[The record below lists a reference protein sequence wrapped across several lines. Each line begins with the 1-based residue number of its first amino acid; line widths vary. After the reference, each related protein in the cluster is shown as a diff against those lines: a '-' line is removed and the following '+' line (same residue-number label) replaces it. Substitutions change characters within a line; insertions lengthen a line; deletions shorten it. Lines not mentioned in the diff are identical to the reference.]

1 MAVMNASKSAQ
12 EKLLA
17 LQALDS
23 SLIQLDHKAKNLPVS
38 RILDEKTIAFATARD
53 LCVAAETEK
62 SDIKHELSKSE
73 IDVEQVV
80 SRIERDEKRLASG
93 QGSPKELE
101 QLQHELGSL
110 AKRRAELEEIE
121 LEVLVRI
128 EALDQRITSLAKERD
143 VLHEEVIKYS
153 REKETAL
160 EEITRAI
167 NSTLND
173 RSALASEC
181 EPELLALYEKIRT
194 SADGIGV
201 ARLHAGQ
208 CQGCNLTINAA
219 DLSKINALPDDEVVR
234 CEECRRILVRM

>member
-1 MAVMNASKSAQ
+1 MKASKSAQ

-23 SLIQLDHKAKNLPVS
+23 SLIQLDHKAKNLPAS
-38 RILDEKTIAFATARD
+38 KLLDEKTIAHATARD

-73 IDVEQVV
+73 VDVEQVV

-93 QGSPKELE
+93 QGTPKELE

-121 LEVLVRI
+121 LEVMVRV
-128 EALDQRITSLAKERD
+128 EALDQRIASLSTERD
-143 VLHEEVIKYS
+143 ALHEEVIKLS
-153 REKETAL
+153 KEKDVAL
-160 EEITRAI
+160 EEINRAKNATI
-167 NSTLND
+167 SE
-173 RSALASEC
+173 RSSLAGEI
-181 EPELLALYEKIRT
+181 EPELLGLYEKIRS
-194 SADGIGV
+194 SADGIGA

-219 DLSKINALPDDEVVR
+219 DLSKINSLPDDDVVR
-234 CEECRRILVRM
+234 CEECRRILVRI

>member
-1 MAVMNASKSAQ
+1 MKASKSAQ

-23 SLIQLDHKAKNLPVS
+23 SLIQLDHKARNLPVAK
-38 RILDEKTIAFATARD
+38 ILDEKTIAHATARD

-93 QGSPKELE
+93 QGTPKELE

-121 LEVLVRI
+121 LEVMVRI
-128 EALDQRITSLAKERD
+128 EALDQRISSLSKERD
-143 VLHEEVIKYS
+143 ALHEEVIKFS
-153 REKETAL
+153 KEKDAAI
-160 EEITRAI
+160 EEINRAK
-167 NSTLND
+167 NSTVNE
-173 RSALASEC
+173 RVALAAEI
-181 EPELLALYEKIRT
+181 EPELLAVYEKIRA
-194 SADGIGV
+194 SADGIGA

-208 CQGCNLTINAA
+208 CHGCHLTINAA
-219 DLSKINALPDDEVVR
+219 DLSRISSLPDDDVVR
-234 CEECRRILVRM
+234 CEECRRILVRI

>member
-1 MAVMNASKSAQ
+1 MKASKSAQ

-38 RILDEKTIAFATARD
+38 KLLDEKIIAHATARD

-73 IDVEQVV
+73 VDVEQVV

-93 QGSPKELE
+93 QGTPKELE

-121 LEVLVRI
+121 LEVMVRI
-128 EALDQRITSLAKERD
+128 EALDQRIASLSTERD
-143 VLHEEVIKYS
+143 ALHEEVIKFS
-153 REKETAL
+153 KEKDVAL
-160 EEITRAI
+160 EEINRAKNATI
-167 NSTLND
+167 SE
-173 RSALASEC
+173 RSALAGEI
-181 EPELLALYEKIRT
+181 EPELLGLYEKIRS
-194 SADGIGV
+194 SADGIGA

-219 DLSKINALPDDEVVR
+219 DLSKINSLPDDDVVR
-234 CEECRRILVRM
+234 CEECRRILVRI

>member
-1 MAVMNASKSAQ
+1 MKASKAMQ

-38 RILDEKTIAFATARD
+38 KLLDEKTIAHATARD

-73 IDVEQVV
+73 VDVEQVV
-80 SRIERDEKRLASG
+80 SRIERDEKRLSSG

-121 LEVLVRI
+121 LEVMVRI
-128 EALDQRITSLAKERD
+128 DALDQRISSLSAERDSLHEDVTKLAKEKDR
-143 VLHEEVIKYS
+143 
-153 REKETAL
+153 AL
-160 EEITRAI
+160 EEINRAKNATI
-167 NSTLND
+167 AD
-173 RSALASEC
+173 RTSLMNEIES
-181 EPELLALYEKIRT
+181 ELLALYEKIRA
-194 SADGIGV
+194 SGDGIGA

-208 CQGCNLTINAA
+208 CQGCNLSINAA
-219 DLSKINALPDDEVVR
+219 DLSKISALPDDEVVR
-234 CEECRRILVRM
+234 CEECRRILVRVS

>member
-1 MAVMNASKSAQ
+1 MKASKSAQ

-23 SLIQLDHKAKNLPVS
+23 SLIQLDHKAKNLPVAK
-38 RILDEKTIAFATARD
+38 ILDEKTIAHASARD

-73 IDVEQVV
+73 VDVEQVV
-80 SRIERDEKRLASG
+80 SRIERDEKRLTSG
-93 QGSPKELE
+93 LGTPKELE

-121 LEVLVRI
+121 LEVMVRI
-128 EALDQRITSLAKERD
+128 EALDQRISSLSKERD
-143 VLHEEVIKYS
+143 ALHEEVIKFS
-153 REKETAL
+153 KEKDVAL
-160 EEITRAI
+160 EEITRAKNATI
-167 NSTLND
+167 GERN
-173 RSALASEC
+173 ALTAEI

-194 SADGIGV
+194 SADGVGA

-208 CQGCNLTINAA
+208 CQGCHLTINAA
-219 DLSKINALPDDEVVR
+219 DLSRITSLPDDDVVR
-234 CEECRRILVRM
+234 CEECRRILVRL

>member
-1 MAVMNASKSAQ
+1 MKASKSAQ

-38 RILDEKTIAFATARD
+38 KLLDEKTIAHASARD

-80 SRIERDEKRLASG
+80 ARIERDEKRLASG
-93 QGSPKELE
+93 QGTPKELE

-121 LEVLVRI
+121 LEVMVRI
-128 EALDQRITSLAKERD
+128 EALDQRIASLSQERD
-143 VLHEEVIKYS
+143 SLHEEVIKLS
-153 REKETAL
+153 KEKDLAL
-160 EEITRAI
+160 EEITRAKNATI
-167 NSTLND
+167 SE
-173 RSALASEC
+173 RSSLAAEI
-181 EPELLALYEKIRT
+181 EPELLALYEKIRA
-194 SADGIGV
+194 SADGIGA

-208 CQGCNLTINAA
+208 CQGCHLTINAA
-219 DLSKINALPDDEVVR
+219 DLSKISSLPDDDVVR
-234 CEECRRILVRM
+234 CEECRRILVRI

>member
-1 MAVMNASKSAQ
+1 MKASKSAQ

-23 SLIQLDHKAKNLPVS
+23 SLIQLDHKAKNLPVAK
-38 RILDEKTIAFATARD
+38 ILDEKTIAHASARD

-73 IDVEQVV
+73 VDVEQVV

-93 QGSPKELE
+93 LGTPKELE

-121 LEVLVRI
+121 LEVMVRI
-128 EALDQRITSLAKERD
+128 EALDQRISSLSQERD
-143 VLHEEVIKYS
+143 AVQEEVIKFS
-153 REKETAL
+153 KEKEAAL
-160 EEITRAI
+160 EEITRAKNTTI
-167 NSTLND
+167 GERN
-173 RSALASEC
+173 ALAAEI
-181 EPELLALYEKIRT
+181 EPELLAVYEKIRA
-194 SADGIGV
+194 SADGIGA

-208 CQGCNLTINAA
+208 CQGCHLTINAA
-219 DLSKINALPDDEVVR
+219 DLSRITSLPDDDVVR
-234 CEECRRILVRM
+234 CEECRRILVRI

>member
-1 MAVMNASKSAQ
+1 MKASKSAQ

-23 SLIQLDHKAKNLPVS
+23 SLIQLEHKVKNLPVTKLLS
-38 RILDEKTIAFATARD
+38 EKTIAHASARD

-73 IDVEQVV
+73 VDVEQVV

-93 QGSPKELE
+93 QGTPKELE

-121 LEVLVRI
+121 LEVMVRI
-128 EALDQRITSLAKERD
+128 ESLDQRIASLSAERD
-143 VLHEEVIKYS
+143 ALHEEVIKLS
-153 REKETAL
+153 KEKDEAL
-160 EEITRAI
+160 EEITRAK
-167 NSTLND
+167 NSTTAE
-173 RSALASEC
+173 RSALASEI
-181 EPELLALYEKIRT
+181 ESELLALYEKIRT
-194 SADGIGV
+194 SADGIGA

-208 CQGCNLTINAA
+208 CQGCHLTINAA
-219 DLSKINALPDDEVVR
+219 DLSKINSLPDDEVVR
-234 CEECRRILVRM
+234 CEECRRILVRI

>member
-1 MAVMNASKSAQ
+1 MKAAKSAQ

-38 RILDEKTIAFATARD
+38 KLLDEKTIAHASARD

-93 QGSPKELE
+93 QGTPKELE

-121 LEVLVRI
+121 LEVMVRI
-128 EALDQRITSLAKERD
+128 EALDQRITSLSQERD
-143 VLHEEVIKYS
+143 ALHEEVIKLS
-153 REKETAL
+153 KEKDAAL
-160 EEITRAI
+160 EEITRAM
-167 NSTLND
+167 NATMSD
-173 RSALASEC
+173 RAALAKEI
-181 EPELLALYEKIRT
+181 EAELLALYEKIRA
-194 SADGIGV
+194 SADGIGA

-219 DLSKINALPDDEVVR
+219 DLSKISALPDDEVVR
-234 CEECRRILVRM
+234 CEECRRILVRI

>member
-1 MAVMNASKSAQ
+1 MKASKSAQ

-23 SLIQLDHKAKNLPVS
+23 SLIQLDHKAKNLPAS
-38 RILDEKTIAFATARD
+38 RILNEKSIAFATARD

-101 QLQHELGSL
+101 QLQHEIGSL

-128 EALDQRITSLAKERD
+128 EALDQRINSLAKERD

-194 SADGIGV
+194 SADGIGA

-219 DLSKINALPDDEVVR
+219 DISKINALPDDEVVR